1 MLVYASAS
9 TFHAFPRS
17 MFLPRRVPRKP
28 DASGKN
34 LMHAGSLFFAG
45 EAQCVAS
52 IFLGF
57 PGRSCL
63 NRAMRTAL
71 FEPDTF

>member
-34 LMHAGSLFFAG
+34 LMHAGSLFFAS

-52 IFLGF
+52 IL
-57 PGRSCL
+57 
-63 NRAMRTAL
+63 
-71 FEPDTF
+71 